1 MRTALRLQRGLGG
14 KVPCDIESTTEIG
27 LQALTPAIHRMLKS
41 MTTEIV
47 SWLCI
52 NIYMFLEILWEF
64 GQIMYKYIKGNPKI
78 CVHLKCTL
86 LGLMQVNVSV
96 GIIK

>member
-1 MRTALRLQRGLGG
+1 MRHRIDHRNRIASPDPCNTLHVEIHDNGDCIMALY
-14 KVPCDIESTTEIG
+14 KY
-27 LQALTPAIHRMLKS
+27 
-41 MTTEIV
+41 
-47 SWLCI
+47 
-52 NIYMFLEILWEF
+52 YMFLEILWEF